1 MFQYVPNHSKF
12 LTRAAYLCVKQW
24 NEERG
29 WFCYSIL
36 GMYLFGGKFCMLADG
51 SRECDCEEI
60 IKKDPKCVCD
70 RKHFNNVLWATVTVF
85 QVGATLSP
93 LHSTHSTHI
102 SHATRYT
109 TITSNLSPN
118 SFQIYDS
125 VFHPKGFLFCSW

>member
-1 MFQYVPNHSKF
+1 MGSLRVPYFGVSSYVKPCCKTSFFKSWHPFFKQFVPNQCIQTHSNFWK
-12 LTRAAYLCVKQW
+12 RAAYHWVKQW

-85 QVGATLSP
+85 QVGATLPS
-93 LHSTHSTHI
+93 LHSLT
-102 SHATRYT
+102 
-109 TITSNLSPN
+109 L
-118 SFQIYDS
+118 
-125 VFHPKGFLFCSW
+125 L